1 MEIFDKSVFFEVVKP
16 CKSGNCIIAMIVKG
30 VQMKIYVEEFPDKV
44 TQQKVRTEDDG
55 EILNCVGLL
64 YSPNVNLTSIC
75 SLADREKEIRK
86 EICDEISTFFM
97 KNFSAEIGKR
107 GNFIIRV
114 DNNKFNKL
122 LDRIKRGE

>member
-1 MEIFDKSVFFEVVKP
+1 
-16 CKSGNCIIAMIVKG
+16 
-30 VQMKIYVEEFPDKV
+30 MKIYVEEFPNKV
-44 TQQKVRTEDDG
+44 TQQKVKMEDDG